1 MQLEL
6 GDLSHP
12 TISTLVKD
20 HTNGGLGNH
29 GGGGI
34 SLTPTPPNAAALF
47 VMCRVSPK
55 TLLTFCTN
63 GVLLRTLMGGS
74 GPLATVTHV
83 IVVSMHRHTCMPLS
97 TLMSVIMVSI
107 CPERERE
114 RTLVLPSTMGKL
126 VRSEVALLL
135 LTYYIESKLIPG

>member
-1 MQLEL
+1 MMQWYVLRR
-6 GDLSHP
+6 
-12 TISTLVKD
+12 
-20 HTNGGLGNH
+20 NGGLGNN
-29 GGGGI
+29 GGGEGD
-34 SLTPTPPNAAALF
+34 SPMPANAAALF

-83 IVVSMHRHTCMPLS
+83 IVVSMHRDIRASQHSHTCYYGWYMPR
-97 TLMSVIMVSI
+97 
-107 CPERERE
+107 ERERE
-114 RTLVLPSTMGKL
+114 LAGKL

-135 LTYYIESKLIPG
+135 LCRQQTYSRLILSTSQFILLLVIVCCMSMMK